1 MAQRSI
7 PASTPGA
14 NPARNL
20 PLKQNVP
27 IPNVTQTQSPI
38 MKRNPDSSLNNGKMP
53 GSSSNALLEKPSM
66 SPANMYRHP
75 LNKEKID
82 AMVKSAYKE
91 RSDSVKVLT
100 KIIGGNSFFNYK
112 NIHNNYR

>member
-1 MAQRSI
+1 MAQRTI
-7 PASTPGA
+7 PTSTPGA

-38 MKRNPDSSLNNGKMP
+38 MKRNPDSPINNVKMP
-53 GSSSNALLEKPSM
+53 GSGGTTLLEKPSM
-66 SPANMYRHP
+66 SPASMYRHP

-91 RSDSVKVLT
+91 RSDSVKV
-100 KIIGGNSFFNYK
+100 SRWVY
-112 NIHNNYR
+112 